1 MKAWEGKKLG
11 VMGGLGP
18 KATAYF
24 FNLIVDNTKAD
35 SDQDHIDAI
44 YLNHASVPDR
54 TACILFNK
62 TRRLKEL
69 LIADAKLLQSL
80 GVSYIAIP
88 CNTSHYLYDDIQNSV
103 KVPVINMIDET
114 LLNISEKYGK
124 GKVGVLATTGTRE
137 MKIYD
142 KYASKYD
149 IEIIY
154 PSQKSQQRVM
164 NAIYDGV
171 KAGNTPS
178 PSDLDSVIDELKN
191 KGCMCAVLACTELS
205 VIWNGIED
213 EYIVDSLLTLAR
225 RSIILC
231 GKEIKN

>member
-11 VMGGLGP
+11 VLGGLGP

-24 FNLIVDNTKAD
+24 FNLVVDNTKAD
-35 SDQDHIDAI
+35 SDQDHIDAV
-44 YLNHASVPDR
+44 YLNHASMPDR
-54 TACILFNK
+54 TRSILFS
-62 TRRLKEL
+62 RVERLKEL
-69 LIADAKLLQSL
+69 LINDAKLLQSL

-88 CNTSHYLYDDIQNSV
+88 CNTSHYLYEDIQKSV
-103 KVPVINMIDET
+103 KVSVINMVDET
-114 LLNISEKYGK
+114 LAYISQKYGK

-149 IEIIY
+149 IEIVY
-154 PSQKSQQRVM
+154 PSQMGRQKVM
-164 NAIYDGV
+164 DAIYSGV
-171 KAGNTPS
+171 KAGKIVS
-178 PSDLDSVIDELKN
+178 PSDLDSVINELKD

-205 VIWNGIED
+205 VIYSGVND

-225 RSIILC
+225 KAIILC

>member
-11 VMGGLGP
+11 VIGGLGP

-24 FNLIVDNTKAD
+24 FDLVVDNTKAD
-35 SDQDHIDAI
+35 SDQDHIDAV
-44 YLNHASVPDR
+44 YLNHASMPDR
-54 TACILFNK
+54 TRSILFNK
-62 TRRLKEL
+62 TERLKEL
-69 LIADAKLLQSL
+69 LIADAKLLQSI

-88 CNTSHYLYDDIQNSV
+88 CNTSHYFYNDIQKAV

-114 LLNISEKYGK
+114 LGYISQKYGK

-149 IEIIY
+149 IEIVY
-154 PSQKSQQRVM
+154 PSQKGQQKVM
-164 NAIYDGV
+164 EAIYSGV
-171 KAGNTPS
+171 KAGKAVS
-178 PSDLDSVIDELKN
+178 PSDLDSVISELKG
-191 KGCMCAVLACTELS
+191 KGCMCCVLACTELS
-205 VIWNGIED
+205 VIYSGVND

-225 RSIILC
+225 KAIILC

>member
-11 VMGGLGP
+11 IIGGLGP

-24 FNLIVDNTKAD
+24 FNLVVDNTKAD

-44 YLNHASVPDR
+44 YLNHASMPDR
-54 TACILFNK
+54 TRSILFNK
-62 TRRLKEL
+62 TERLKEL

-80 GVSYIAIP
+80 GVSCIAMP
-88 CNTSHYLYDDIQNSV
+88 CNTSHYLYDDIQKAV

-114 LLNISEKYGK
+114 LGYISQKYAK
-124 GKVGVLATTGTRE
+124 GKVGILATTGTRE

-149 IEIIY
+149 IEVVY
-154 PSQKSQQRVM
+154 PSQMGQQKVM
-164 NAIYDGV
+164 GAIYNGV
-171 KAGNTPS
+171 KAGKVVS
-178 PSDLDSVIDELKN
+178 PSDLDSVINELKD
-191 KGCMCAVLACTELS
+191 KECMCAVLACTELS
-205 VIWNGIED
+205 VICNGTND

-225 RSIILC
+225 RAIVLC
-231 GKEIKN
+231 DKEIKN